1 MKLRVALGILM
12 WLMVV
17 KLGYA
22 QERFNFNFR
31 NIPLKK
37 ALERIERKSACKF
50 LYNNK
55 TIAHHNEVSLQVR
68 NVTLP
73 ELLGALLGNTL
84 SFKILR
90 NNLVV
95 IVPVDTKTTLL
106 QFTGIVTDS
115 AGAPLVGATISA
127 KDMNKVLVTEND
139 GTFILEAPPG
149 MVLTVNHLGYYR
161 KEILTGR
168 TTRLNIVLKKE
179 ISVLNEVVI
188 TALDIRKEARAV
200 GYAVQNIQV
209 AGSHM
214 IRAHNPNVLASLA
227 GKAAGLG
234 VQQAHYMFDD
244 PKIFLRGKRPL
255 IVVDGVPNNS
265 GSWNLNMDDIES
277 ITVLKGPVA
286 AALYGQ
292 QGANGA
298 IQITGKR
305 GAGNGTRKFSVE
317 YNSTTELQT
326 SFIAIPE
333 AQHEYGPGEYFK
345 YAFKDGRG
353 GGTFDYDYYVWGPRY
368 EGQPITQ
375 WNSETDAN
383 GNLIPLPWLSRNNNN
398 IKDFLRRGILS
409 TNNVA
414 VSSKTDQ
421 GDFRLSL
428 TQLYQK
434 GIVPNTHLGVTT
446 VNLSGG
452 VKLGKKAHIDA
463 NLSYNKQYT
472 PNYPSINYGPESPIY
487 ELVIW
492 NGSNFDINDPRL
504 RNYWY
509 PGKEG
514 TQQQWVEYQHYNNPW
529 FNAYEYLKAYYKDVF
544 TGYTSLSYKFNDRF
558 DAQFKTAINTF
569 YINQQHSYPVS
580 GLYYGR
586 DYYKVGG
593 YSESYDHYSQTN
605 TAVMLNMQQPIGDK
619 MGIKASVGSS
629 LETIQTKGISANT
642 SGGLVVPGIY
652 TLQNSVNPISSAFTN
667 KTNARVL
674 SAYGYVDIHYKH
686 LLFLNMTGRMDRNS
700 NMPERYSTYF
710 YPQASVSAILSDAIK
725 FPRPFSFVKLK
736 AAVTSVAEGLGP
748 YTLSEVYSKGT
759 TWGENPSLQ
768 FAANNILY
776 DKQIKPAYNTSY
788 EAGLEMGF
796 FNNQIALKSQFYK
809 TFDGPQIFPL
819 PISEASGYSTF
830 QTNGL
835 VIERRG
841 IELELNARPLQSGA
855 FKWNMLV
862 NWGTNVGYLRK
873 VYNER
878 SSYARIKTGERYDQL
893 FIHAFERN
901 PQTGAL
907 LYYSDGTP
915 AVDSQRLAF
924 YGYTNPDW
932 TMGTTQML
940 SYKKWS
946 LALEFDGSYG
956 GKIFNF
962 VNYKMWQSGTHEAS
976 ANYYRYQDW
985 LNRDKPGY
993 KGTRVGVGDIVVSGE
1008 VLRDQAGNIISD
1020 NRKFAPNTTPV
1031 LEQIWANSYGASDE
1045 INYQS
1050 KTYFKLR
1057 GITLTYQLPEKVVNN
1072 SKLITGG
1079 SISFIARNVLYFSH
1093 TRQIDLDRW
1102 TYTGQSDL
1110 EEPSVRSV
1118 GINVNLKF

>member
-1 MKLRVALGILM
+1 MKLRVVLGILL
-12 WLMVV
+12 WLIAI
-17 KLGYA
+17 KQGYA
-22 QERFNFNFR
+22 QERFSFTFQNV
-31 NIPLKK
+31 PLKK

-55 TIAHHNEVSLQVR
+55 TIANHKEVNLQVKDL
-68 NVTLP
+68 TLP
-73 ELLGALLGNTL
+73 ELLGKLLSDSL

-95 IVPVDTKTTLL
+95 IVPVDTKTRLL
-106 QFTGIVTDS
+106 QYTGTVTDS
-115 AGAPLVGATISA
+115 AGVPLTGTTLAIQG
-127 KDMNKVLVTEND
+127 MNKVLLTDKNGEFTLD
-139 GTFILEAPPG
+139 ATPG
-149 MVLTVNHLGYYR
+149 AVLTINHLGHYK
-161 KEILTGR
+161 KELLIGKDTK
-168 TTRLNIVLKKE
+168 LNIVLKKE

-188 TALDIRKEARAV
+188 TALDIRKEARSI
-200 GYAVQNIQV
+200 GYAVQDIKV

-214 IRAHNPNVLASLA
+214 VRTHNPNVLAALA
-227 GKAAGLG
+227 GKSAGLG
-234 VQQAHYMFDD
+234 VQQAHFMFDD
-244 PKIFLRGKRPL
+244 PQIFLRGKRPL

-277 ITVLKGPVA
+277 ITILKGPVA

-305 GAGNGTRKFSVE
+305 GVGNGTRKFTVE
-317 YNSTTELQT
+317 VNTTTELQT

-353 GGTFDYDYYVWGPRY
+353 AGTYDYDYYVWGPRY

-375 WNSETDAN
+375 WNSQVDVN
-383 GNLIPLPWLSRNNNN
+383 GNLQPLPWISQNNNN
-398 IKDFLRRGILS
+398 MKDFLRKGVLS
-409 TNNVA
+409 TTNVA

-421 GDFRLSL
+421 GDYRVSL
-428 TQLYQK
+428 TQLYQR
-434 GIVPNTHLGVTT
+434 GIVPNTQLGITN

-452 VKLGKKAHIDA
+452 VKMGSRARLDA
-463 NLSYNKQYT
+463 NISYNKQYT

-487 ELVIW
+487 ELLIW
-492 NGSNFDINDPRL
+492 NGSNFNINDPSL

-514 TQQQWVEYQHYNNPW
+514 TQQRWVEYQHYNNPW
-529 FNAYEYLKAYYKDVF
+529 FNAYEYLKAYYKDVL
-544 TGYTSLSYKFNDRF
+544 TGYTSLSYKFNDKF

-586 DYYKVGG
+586 DFYKVGG
-593 YSESYDHYSQTN
+593 YSESYDQYYQNN
-605 TAVMLNMQQPIGDK
+605 TAVMLNMQQSIGDK
-619 MGIKASVGSS
+619 IGIKASIGSS
-629 LETIQTKGISANT
+629 LETIQTKGMSANT

-652 TLQNSVNPISSAFTN
+652 TLQNSINPITSAATN
-667 KTNARVL
+667 KTSARVL

-686 LLFLNMTGRMDRNS
+686 LLYLNMTGRMDRNS

-710 YPQASVSAILSDAIK
+710 YPQASLSAILSDIIK
-725 FPRPFSFVKLK
+725 FPRPVSFVKLK
-736 AAVTSVAEGLGP
+736 AAVTRVAEGLGP
-748 YTLSEVYSKGT
+748 YALTEVYSKGT
-759 TWGENPSLQ
+759 TWEGHPSLQ
-768 FAANNILY
+768 YAANNTLY
-776 DKQIKPAYNTSY
+776 DKNVKPAYNTSY
-788 EAGLEMGF
+788 EGGVELGF
-796 FNNQIALKSQFYK
+796 FNNLVGLKTQLYK

-819 PISEASGYSTF
+819 PISEASGYASF

-841 IELELNARPLQSGA
+841 LELELNAHALQSTN

-862 NWGTNVGYLRK
+862 NWSSNIGYLKK

-878 SSYARIKTGERYDQL
+878 SSYARIGKGERYDQL
-893 FIHAFERN
+893 YIHAFERN
-901 PQTGAL
+901 PQTGAI
-907 LYYSDGTP
+907 LYYQDGTP
-915 AVDSQRLAF
+915 VVDSQHLAF
-924 YGYTNPDW
+924 YGYTNPNW
-932 TMGTTQML
+932 TMGTTQMF
-940 SYKKWS
+940 SYKNWS
-946 LALEFDGSYG
+946 LALEFDGSVG
-956 GKIFNF
+956 GKVFNF

-976 ANYYRYQDW
+976 ANEFRYQDW
-985 LNRDKPGY
+985 LNRDNPGY
-993 KGTRVGVGDIVVSGE
+993 KGSRIGVGDVVISGQ

-1020 NRKFAPNTTPV
+1020 DRKFAPNTTPV
-1031 LEQIWANSYGASDE
+1031 LEQTWANSYGASDE

-1057 GITLTYQLPEKVVNN
+1057 GITLTWQLPEKFING
-1072 SKLITGG
+1072 SKMLSGG
-1079 SISFIARNVLYFSH
+1079 SVSFVARNVLYFAH

-1110 EEPSVRSV
+1110 EEPSVRSIGV
-1118 GINVNLKF
+1118 NVNLKF